1 MKMKKANIIHVI
13 LFPVLV
19 LLIFSLTL
27 HAEPEYENQHRD
39 SYHKPDKVLEVIGVK
54 PGMVIGEPGAGKGY
68 FTLKLAHKVGPTGKI
83 YANDI
88 VQKELNILKSKVK
101 KQGLTNVVIIKGKVT
116 DPLFPKDQ
124 LDMVFMSYVLHDL
137 SRPVPFLKNLK
148 SSLKTNAPLVILER
162 DPEKYTKTAWH
173 FWKKRKILKTV
184 KAAGF
189 RLERIETFLPRDNI
203 YIFYAQMKEE
213 HLRK

>member
-1 MKMKKANIIHVI
+1 MKKANIIQVT
-13 LFPVLV
+13 LFPVLA
-19 LLIFSLTL
+19 LLVFGLAL
-27 HAEPEYENQHRD
+27 HAKYEYQHRD
-39 SYHKPDKVLEVIGVK
+39 SYQKPDKVLEVIGVK

-68 FTLKLAHKVGPTGKI
+68 FTLKLARKVGPTGKI

-88 VQKELNILKSKVK
+88 AQKELDILKSKVK

-116 DPLFPKDQ
+116 DPLFPEGQ

-137 SRPVPFLKNLK
+137 SRPVTFLENLK
-148 SSLKTNAPLVILER
+148 PSLKANAPLVILER

-173 FWKKRKILKTV
+173 FWKKEKVLKTV

-189 RLERIETFLPRDNI
+189 RLDRIETFLPRDNI
-203 YIFYAQMKEE
+203 YIFYALY
-213 HLRK
+213 HL

>member
-1 MKMKKANIIHVI
+1 METKKANIIHVI
-13 LFPVLV
+13 LLPVLA
-19 LLIFSLTL
+19 LLVFGLAL
-27 HAEPEYENQHRD
+27 QAEHEYQHRD
-39 SYHKPDKVLEVIGVK
+39 SYQKPDKVLEVIGVK

-68 FTLKLAHKVGPTGKI
+68 FTLKLARKVGPTGKI

-88 VQKELNILKSKVK
+88 VQKELDILKSKIK

-116 DPLFPKDQ
+116 DPLFPQGQ

-137 SRPVPFLKNLK
+137 SKPVPFLENLK
-148 SSLKTNAPLVILER
+148 PSLKANAPLVILER

-173 FWKKRKILKTV
+173 FWKKEKILKTV
-184 KAAGF
+184 KAAGY

-203 YIFYAQMKEE
+203 YIFYAQMKE
-213 HLRK
+213 